1 MFTKINYPS
10 NKICTSVLIA
20 SSVTRLLS
28 FQKHVQKRYCNQ
40 IPYFQGAKKKR
51 KKFGIRKKVKKYVY
65 EKVGNGSTFQKD
77 GGYINISST
86 FLF

>member
-1 MFTKINYPS
+1 MYKKDIVIKY
-10 NKICTSVLIA
+10 LI
-20 SSVTRLLS
+20 
-28 FQKHVQKRYCNQ
+28 FKVQ
-40 IPYFQGAKKKR
+40 KKR
-51 KKFGIRKKVKKYVY
+51 KKFGIRKKVEKYVY

>member
-1 MFTKINYPS
+1 MYKKDIVIKY
-10 NKICTSVLIA
+10 LI
-20 SSVTRLLS
+20 
-28 FQKHVQKRYCNQ
+28 FKVQ
-40 IPYFQGAKKKR
+40 KKR
-51 KKFGIRKKVKKYVY
+51 KKFGIRKKVEKYVYMY

>member
-1 MFTKINYPS
+1 MYKKDIVIKY
-10 NKICTSVLIA
+10 LI
-20 SSVTRLLS
+20 
-28 FQKHVQKRYCNQ
+28 FKVQK
-40 IPYFQGAKKKR
+40 KK

>member
-1 MFTKINYPS
+1 MI
-10 NKICTSVLIA
+10 V

-51 KKFGIRKKVKKYVY
+51 KKFGIRKKVEKYVYMY

>member
-1 MFTKINYPS
+1 MYKKDIVIKY
-10 NKICTSVLIA
+10 LI
-20 SSVTRLLS
+20 
-28 FQKHVQKRYCNQ
+28 FKVQ
-40 IPYFQGAKKKR
+40 KKKR

>member
-1 MFTKINYPS
+1 MYKKDIVIKY
-10 NKICTSVLIA
+10 LI
-20 SSVTRLLS
+20 
-28 FQKHVQKRYCNQ
+28 FKVQ
-40 IPYFQGAKKKR
+40 KKR